1 MGISLFL
8 FYCMCTHYVTDFIH
22 ALVFS
27 FLQCFFLCSQ
37 SSNPLYPWQH
47 CSLASILLFSDLHL
61 PVYVCGLYKHSCSP
75 SAWTIC
81 SWPRT
86 HRATQCRAEW
96 LFTHSSLEG
105 EWLGRLL
112 LWKPRL
118 GVCATL
124 IDLMLMTWGWHQA
137 VKEWVTMMNGVR
149 WEGGTCRKGPGA
161 HMWNGSGD
169 SSQSLVNVRCLCLHQ
184 MCLGWR
190 SILITIREAY
200 LNDAVYCLCNIA
212 YVNDCV

>member
-1 MGISLFL
+1 MHSCSI
-8 FYCMCTHYVTDFIH
+8 
-22 ALVFS
+22 
-27 FLQCFFLCSQ
+27 CFQ
-37 SSNPLYPWQH
+37 SSNPVYPWQH

-149 WEGGTCRKGPGA
+149 LGGGNVQKGSRCSYVK
-161 HMWNGSGD
+161 W
-169 SSQSLVNVRCLCLHQ
+169 VR
-184 MCLGWR
+184 W
-190 SILITIREAY
+190 LITVACKCS
-200 LNDAVYCLCNIA
+200 LPLFTPT
-212 YVNDCV
+212 VNKCVWVGGQF